1 MEKSLDLFTRC
12 EKCLYAEIVETT
24 VKLRKNPLKKWI
36 GSRIKTRI
44 TYNCTSLKGC
54 LFEN

>member
-24 VKLRKNPLKKWI
+24 IKLRKNPLKKWI